1 MTTNQKVTWS
11 FSSLKTFKTCAKK
24 YHAEKVLKLYP
35 ESETEASRYGKV
47 VHSAFEHYLRDGT
60 PLPPD
65 LVKFQGMLDKIKAIP
80 GELFV
85 EHEMALLPDKTPC
98 DFHDENRWVRG
109 IADVLVVNTEK
120 GLAYVGDHKTGSAR
134 YPDLTQ
140 LNLMALMVFAK
151 WPQINTVKGALFF
164 IHHNVVPTATYHRKD
179 MDKMWKKWE
188 TDVAKLN
195 AAYETDTWN
204 PSPNG
209 LCRKWC
215 PVEHCEYNG
224 G

>member
-1 MTTNQKVTWS
+1 MDQRVTWS

-35 ESETEASRYGKV
+35 ESENEASRYGKV
-47 VHSAFEHYLRDGT
+47 VHSAFEHYLRDGK

-65 LVKFQGMLDKIKAIP
+65 LVRFQSMLDKIKSIP
-80 GELFV
+80 GTLLV

-98 DFHDENRWVRG
+98 GFHDEARWVRG
-109 IADVLVVNTEK
+109 IADVLVVNEEK

-134 YPDLTQ
+134 YPDLMQ
-140 LNLMALMVFAK
+140 LNLMALMVFAH
-151 WPQINTVKGALFF
+151 WPKVDTVKAALFF
-164 IHHNVVPTATYHRKD
+164 IHHNSVPKATYHRRD
-179 MDKMWKKWE
+179 MDKMWKKWHD
-188 TDVAKLN
+188 DVAKLE
-195 AAYETDTWN
+195 AAYVSDVWH

-209 LCRKWC
+209 LCRQYC
-215 PVEHCEYNG
+215 QVEHCAYHG